1 MTQAPIDK
9 QIPEPLQRQ
18 IRKAADAVDPNHWYP
33 AQSGIVPQFRIGDRW
48 FSILWLIPVVFA
60 GAVAVFGIAWEIYG
74 LPIVQSFIAKYPGF
88 VATKTTYQGFPLWL
102 RLQHFFNL
110 FLLLFIMRSGI
121 QILADH
127 PRLYLDNN
135 CTPGR
140 EWFRFQKAVPM
151 DRLWTAR
158 DDAVTLPGW
167 FGIPGLRHSIGLA
180 RWWHFSC
187 NLFWLLNGAIFY
199 GLLFS
204 TDQWQ
209 RLVPTS
215 LDVFPNALSCMIQ
228 YASFHMPPENGWVRY
243 NSLQQLAYFTTVFI
257 APPLV
262 ILSGIMQSPAVS
274 NRAGWFGKI
283 FNRQVARTIHFGV
296 LIWFI
301 QFIAIHV
308 TMVFVTGFRRNLNHI
323 MIGTD
328 TQAWTGTII
337 TAGMLFVLAVLWFW
351 ATPFTLRHARLVQR
365 IGTALVGPIMKG
377 MEIWSPT
384 TQFTEKDIAP
394 FLWPNG
400 KMPDSEEFN
409 KLAEDDFADYK
420 LVVNGL
426 VNKPAEFSYAEIR
439 AMAKQEQITNHF
451 CIQGWTGVAKW
462 GGLSMSKLMEQV
474 QPQQDAK
481 YVLFYSFGEGHDG
494 GFYWD
499 AHSIENMQHETSL
512 LAYEMNGKPLG
523 TLHGAPLRLR
533 CENELGFKLVKWI
546 RQIEF
551 VSDYKH
557 IGSGQGGYAE
567 DNEFFAY
574 SDPI

>member
-1 MTQAPIDK
+1 MAEAPIDK

-18 IRKAADAVDPNHWYP
+18 IRKATDEVDLSKWYP
-33 AQSGIVPQFRIGDRW
+33 AQRGIVPEFRIGARW
-48 FSILWLIPVVFA
+48 YSVLWLIPVAFA
-60 GAVAVFGIAWEIYG
+60 GAVAVFGIAWEIYD
-74 LPIVQSFIAKYPGF
+74 LPAVQAFIAKYPGY
-88 VATKTTYQGFPLWL
+88 VITKTTYQGFPLWL

-127 PRLYLDNN
+127 PRLYVDNN
-135 CTPGR
+135 CTPGK
-140 EWFRFQKAVPM
+140 EWFRFQKPVPL

-158 DDAVTLPGW
+158 DDAVSLPGW
-167 FGIPGLRHSIGLA
+167 FGLPGLRHSIGLA
-180 RWWHFSC
+180 RWWHFLC

-199 GLLFS
+199 ALLFS
-204 TDQWQ
+204 TGQWE

-215 LDVFPNALSCMIQ
+215 WAVFPNALSDMIQ
-228 YASFHMPPENGWVRY
+228 YASFHLPPENGWVRY
-243 NSLQQLAYFTTVFI
+243 NSLQQLAYFITVFV

-262 ILSGIMQSPAVS
+262 VISGIMQSPAVS

-296 LIWFI
+296 LLWFI
-301 QFIAIHV
+301 QFIVIHV

-323 MIGTD
+323 MLGTD
-328 TQAWTGTII
+328 TQVWTGTII
-337 TAGMLFVLAVLWFW
+337 TAVILVVLAALWFW
-351 ATPFTLRHARLVQR
+351 ASPFTLRHARFVQR
-365 IGTALVGPIMKG
+365 VGTALIGPIMRG

-384 TQFTEKDIAP
+384 TQYTEKDIAP

-400 KMPDSEEFN
+400 KMPDSDEFN
-409 KLAEDDFADYK
+409 KLAEGDFANYK
-420 LVVNGL
+420 LVVGGL
-426 VNKPAEFSYAEIR
+426 VNRPAEFSYDELKS
-439 AMAKQEQITNHF
+439 MPKQEQITNHF

-462 GGLSMSKLMEQV
+462 GGVSMSKILEKV
-474 QPQQDAK
+474 QPQPEAK
-481 YVLFYSFGEGHDG
+481 YVLFYSFGEGHDE

-499 AHSIENMQHETSL
+499 AHSIENMRHETSI
-512 LAYEMNGKPLG
+512 LAYEMNGSPLG
-523 TLHGAPLRLR
+523 ILHGAPLRLR

-551 VSDYKH
+551 VSDYKD